1 MWMLGMWILSELLHI
16 KHLSTELCLQLHL
29 SLFKVMILIT
39 LSLVPGINNWW
50 LKRKKKR
57 NNKVYCHCTTKQK
70 TNKTIMKVSTIMK
83 FLRNLLYWA
92 LDTAYFWLL
101 VVNILPFMPP
111 SRKQDVMLYCSVHL
125 KWHETLQL
133 GPVFSW
139 LAWCCARPLTRR
151 LLIYV
156 HNNPIREVL
165 SLPLCG

>member
-1 MWMLGMWILSELLHI
+1 MWILSELLHI
-16 KHLSTELCLQLHL
+16 KHLSTESCLQLHL
-29 SLFKVMILIT
+29 SHFKVMMTLIT
-39 LSLVPGINNWW
+39 TKLGPRNKQLMIE
-50 LKRKKKR
+50 KKKR
-57 NNKVYCHCTTKQK
+57 EIIKSIALYHKAENQQN
-70 TNKTIMKVSTIMK
+70 IMKVSTTMK

-92 LDTAYFWLL
+92 LDTIYFWIL

-133 GPVFSW
+133 GPMFSW
-139 LAWCCARPLTRR
+139 LVWCCARPLTLW